1 MSYNKKYMELAAKEA
16 HSNNLTNEGGPF
28 GCVIVK
34 DDEIVATGHNKV
46 LLNND
51 PTAHGE
57 VTAIRNAGQNLET
70 FDLSGC
76 ELYTSSE
83 PCPMCLSAIIWANIK
98 TVYYGNSAVDAAD
111 IGFRDDYIYKFIEGG
126 TKDKTVMDLQQH
138 DRELTI
144 KSFEE
149 FAADQDKTIY

>member
-1 MSYNKKYMELAAKEA
+1 MSYNKKYMEIAAKEA
-16 HSNNLTNEGGPF
+16 HSNNQTNEGGPF

-34 DDEIVATGHNKV
+34 DDKIVATGHNKV
-46 LLNND
+46 LVNND

-57 VTAIRNAGQNLET
+57 VTAIRNAGQELGT

-98 TVYYGNSAVDAAD
+98 TVYYGNTAVDAAN

-126 TKDKTVMDLQQH
+126 TTDKSVMDLQQH
-138 DRELTI
+138 DRDLTI